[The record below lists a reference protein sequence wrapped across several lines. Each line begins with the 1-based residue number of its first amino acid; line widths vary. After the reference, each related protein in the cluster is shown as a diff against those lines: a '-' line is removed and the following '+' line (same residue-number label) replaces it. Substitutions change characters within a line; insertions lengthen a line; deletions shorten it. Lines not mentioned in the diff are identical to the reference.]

1 MELET
6 SCASFYRI
14 QIWRKMEFRDKI
26 DFASVSAMQQIA
38 TWWIAEAHRRRPQGL
53 LRASWFVHE

>member
-6 SCASFYRI
+6 SCASFTVFKYGEK
-14 QIWRKMEFRDKI
+14 WRFRDKI
-26 DFASVSAMQQIA
+26 DFARVSAMQQIA

-53 LRASWFVHE
+53 YARLGCVHE